1 MGRAKGRSSWAV
13 CGNYDN
19 HGMPRGRVISTTSE
33 TRSTSTSWGVSK
45 TGSLMPGS
53 DSVND
58 DTSNVFAPDHVAA
71 LANTCRAYSRYLKGG
86 NHVPSSPAPIE
97 RKGHINYPEHDQFHF
112 VQTGNTAKLMM
123 EVLSI
128 HDMNDPDRTFDTK
141 TFGFVR
147 LKNQLPRS
155 MAFSGWMQTCGQRNE
170 TLLDGEFW
178 TDAVLEFSRRTGF
191 QLPRHC
197 FDGKKNDGERR
208 YGRASACHVEKKL
221 MLQCICELVYDKNLG
236 GLSPEKLETVRGAK
250 LEAEV
255 ILDLA
260 PCKPCKSFGRLL
272 EDITGVRFSIHTQT
286 NLLQRL
292 MPTGKTRTTRDAKIS
307 SSSYSAKI
315 KQSVPRAL
323 YDRSTKCATS
333 SSRDSHLIPSPRSMQ
348 ITKLQQQQAKVR
360 GSSFR
365 MESISQR
372 CSVSGFETK
381 ASRAQAEKSYW
392 KKFAEDEFMK
402 FIAPA
407 PKSAASKSE
416 RTKFA
421 KQEFLT
427 FATERS
433 EVTAAENTDFRQ
445 LVEQEFLK
453 FAGNLKRN
461 AMKGPPR

>member
-178 TDAVLEFSRRTGF
+178 TD
-191 QLPRHC
+191 
-197 FDGKKNDGERR
+197 
-208 YGRASACHVEKKL
+208 
-221 MLQCICELVYDKNLG
+221 CICELVYDKNLG